1 MSLRRI
7 QPAVRLERILAARQ
21 TWKRTATN
29 RHKDRLASMKP
40 FSSILFIFAV
50 GALAVRAEL
59 PADWSTN
66 YDAALAA
73 AATNQRPALVYFTAS
88 WCGPCKLMTR
98 LTLTDPAVTQTLS
111 NVEHVAVDID
121 EHTDL
126 ASARGISA
134 VPTFILLSITG
145 NEVDRITGFQ
155 PAGDFLQWLTN
166 GMSEA
171 REAAI
176 RQALSKQV
184 LAEVDKLLVATGTN
198 SAHLAALKLFDL
210 CAVRDGDIV
219 QVAAARLKNLA
230 AHDPAAL
237 LDGLNDPRLAV
248 RIEAANTLRL
258 AIGDSFDVDP
268 WGDTTDRGKAINHL
282 REKLAKAFDSGNPH

>member
-1 MSLRRI
+1 
-7 QPAVRLERILAARQ
+7 
-21 TWKRTATN
+21 
-29 RHKDRLASMKP
+29 MKP
-40 FSSILFIFAV
+40 FPSILFIFAV
-50 GALAVRAEL
+50 GALAAHAEL

-66 YDAALAA
+66 YDAALAT

-88 WCGPCKLMTR
+88 WCEPCKLMTR
-98 LTLTDPAVTQTLS
+98 LTLTDPTVAQTLS
-111 NVEHVAVDID
+111 NVEHVAVNID
-121 EHTDL
+121 EHADL

-134 VPTFILLSITG
+134 VPTFVMLSPG
-145 NEVDRITGFQ
+145 GDEADRTTGFQ
-155 PAGDFLQWLTN
+155 PVGDFLQWLTN

-176 RQALSKQV
+176 RQALCRQV
-184 LAEVDKLLVATGTN
+184 LAEVDQLLVATGAN

-219 QVAAARLKNLA
+219 LAATARLKNLA

-237 LDGLNDPRLAV
+237 LDGLNDSRLAV

-268 WGDTTDRGKAINHL
+268 WGNTADRGKAINHL
-282 REKLAKAFDSGNPH
+282 REKLAKAFDSGNASQTSLRPRLWVSWA